1 MKLRLGIVVHGKAV
15 PQGSKKGF
23 LRGKHVV
30 VVDQAK
36 ERLEPWREK
45 IANTARRHFEG
56 EIIEG
61 PVKLSVVIV
70 KVRPKSHLTS
80 RGFLSSVGA
89 AIRAQ
94 LAPATSPDLGKLERA
109 IEDSLSGVVY
119 RDDSQ
124 IVWRDSRK
132 VWGTEERVLIYV
144 IELDCDDGYGDGQ
157 SRIESRSYDRSRLY
171 LAITEEERE
180 AANPLTPDEHRAL
193 EVQRAG

>member
-1 MKLRLGIVVHGKAV
+1 MRLRLGIVVHGKAV
-15 PQGSKKGF
+15 PQGSKRGY

-36 ERLEPWREK
+36 ERLEPWREQ

-56 EIIEG
+56 DLIEG

-70 KVRPKSHLTS
+70 KVRPKSHFTS
-80 RGFLSSVGA
+80 RGFLSSIGA
-89 AIRAQ
+89 AIRAR

-144 IELDCDDGYGDGQ
+144 QELVGLDTML
-157 SRIESRSYDRSRLY
+157 LY
-171 LAITEEERE
+171 HYYLGIGE
-180 AANPLTPDEHRAL
+180 AEDANPLTPDEHRAL